1 MYLDYILLSLGG
13 ALLLMAVSL
22 MAVLI
27 RSRKRSL
34 NYQRMLSEET
44 ERLDVL
50 TTLRQSHTVD
60 AKTDFTETITEPWEQ
75 GIAETELL
83 PETESVFQPGPYEK
97 LKLDTGLDLSPLE
110 GKYELLQE
118 IHGGGMSRIF
128 LARSVKLGSE
138 WIVKFVKR
146 AELAQEAEV
155 LKRLNHISLPQIID
169 IFQTAQGTFLV
180 ERYIEGYTLSEVLAL
195 GQEIKESQVCDWGLQ
210 LAQVLRYLHTL
221 PTPIIQRH
229 YFLARWLH

>member
-27 RSRKRSL
+27 RSRTRSL

-60 AKTDFTETITEPWEQ
+60 AKTDFTETITETWEQ

-83 PETESVFQPGPYEK
+83 PETDRKSV
-97 LKLDTGLDLSPLE
+97 
-110 GKYELLQE
+110 
-118 IHGGGMSRIF
+118 
-128 LARSVKLGSE
+128 V
-138 WIVKFVKR
+138 
-146 AELAQEAEV
+146 
-155 LKRLNHISLPQIID
+155 
-169 IFQTAQGTFLV
+169 
-180 ERYIEGYTLSEVLAL
+180 
-195 GQEIKESQVCDWGLQ
+195 
-210 LAQVLRYLHTL
+210 
-221 PTPIIQRH
+221 
-229 YFLARWLH
+229 